1 MSKGDIHENHSETSP
16 VRMAG
21 TKDKRGSTGRN
32 AEKREPLVRIVGEIV
47 MVLTANSKLEIELL

>member
-1 MSKGDIHENHSETSP
+1 
-16 VRMAG
+16 MAG
-21 TKDKRGSTGRN
+21 TKDKRGSTGSN